1 MSYTYEE
8 VMALLGDEAQAVP
21 GAIVVFRN
29 KHIEV
34 AKLDV
39 GGAFIVT
46 DAGRSLLDELK
57 APAEPVKPAKR
68 TKKTEQVVESANE
81 LVDDLSLGD

>member
-1 MSYTYEE
+1 MAYTYDE

-34 AKLDV
+34 AKVNL
-39 GGAFIVT
+39 GSGFEVT
-46 DAGRSLLDELK
+46 AEGLALLDELK
-57 APAEPVKPAKR
+57 ATATPKASRKP
-68 TKKTEQVVESANE
+68 KKAVESANTSADV
-81 LVDDLSLGD
+81 VDDLDLSE